1 MVKYWKGAHIIC
13 VTPKLVEDFL
23 KSSSFKRPK
32 LLCEPS
38 LIRWN
43 QRRRRA
49 QNESIS
55 NDWFS
60 TSWWSADERKTRIL
74 KRNCSAVTSIF
85 SKTKKSKKTSAFSL
99 YQGSTGIYR
108 VKCHVHHLQGF
119 LLSFC
124 CHNVSALAMWTAGSR
139 AGPLLPTKSIWV
151 RTPLFKT
158 WQTGS
163 SIRLEIMYVWT
174 QLCFFMASV
183 VLIYNRSNEDEKK
196 RI

>member
-55 NDWFS
+55 NDWCP
-60 TSWWSADERKTRIL
+60 TSWWSADERKTRIS

-108 VKCHVHHLQGF
+108 VYNAMSITFREPDYNPLSWIKFTVELFILVFISGYFPDSHH
-119 LLSFC
+119 
-124 CHNVSALAMWTAGSR
+124 
-139 AGPLLPTKSIWV
+139 
-151 RTPLFKT
+151 KT
-158 WQTGS
+158 FHC
-163 SIRLEIMYVWT
+163 Y
-174 QLCFFMASV
+174 
-183 VLIYNRSNEDEKK
+183 
-196 RI
+196 

>member
-60 TSWWSADERKTRIL
+60 SSWWSADERKTRIL
-74 KRNCSAVTSIF
+74 KRNCSAVNSIF
-85 SKTKKSKKTSAFSL
+85 SKTKKSKKKNFFDKIKNHDVYFTQTKNHRSGNEL
-99 YQGSTGIYR
+99 KIIHYVQTW
-108 VKCHVHHLQGF
+108 
-119 LLSFC
+119 LSDVMNLNWSC
-124 CHNVSALAMWTAGSR
+124 W
-139 AGPLLPTKSIWV
+139 PTF
-151 RTPLFKT
+151 RN
-158 WQTGS
+158 
-163 SIRLEIMYVWT
+163 Y
-174 QLCFFMASV
+174 
-183 VLIYNRSNEDEKK
+183 
-196 RI
+196 

>member
-60 TSWWSADERKTRIL
+60 TSWWSADERKKREYWSEIVQRWLLYFQKL
-74 KRNCSAVTSIF
+74 KKVKKQAPFPFIKAPRGYIGYIAMSITFRELDYNPLSWIIHRGAVYF
-85 SKTKKSKKTSAFSL
+85 SYISGNFPDSHHKTFHC
-99 YQGSTGIYR
+99 Y
-108 VKCHVHHLQGF
+108 
-119 LLSFC
+119 
-124 CHNVSALAMWTAGSR
+124 
-139 AGPLLPTKSIWV
+139 
-151 RTPLFKT
+151 
-158 WQTGS
+158 
-163 SIRLEIMYVWT
+163 
-174 QLCFFMASV
+174 
-183 VLIYNRSNEDEKK
+183 
-196 RI
+196 